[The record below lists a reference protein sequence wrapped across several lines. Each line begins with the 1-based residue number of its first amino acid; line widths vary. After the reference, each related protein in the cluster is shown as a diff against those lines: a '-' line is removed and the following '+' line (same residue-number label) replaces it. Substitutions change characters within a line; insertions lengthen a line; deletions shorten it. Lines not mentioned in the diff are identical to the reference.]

1 MMLQTVTD
9 EVLGGD
15 LFGYMVEIFTGAVP
29 LPIVALVVFGTIGL
43 SFYMVQRTFV
53 IPVSMF
59 LIVGAVSVAQF
70 PPTFQTAT
78 TGLAIIG
85 FTTVAYVL
93 FNRVTT

>member
-9 EVLGGD
+9 QVLGGD
-15 LFGYMVEIFTGAVP
+15 LFRLMVDVFTGAVP
-29 LPIVALVVFGTIGL
+29 LPIVALVVFGTVGL

-59 LIVGAVSVAQF
+59 LIVGAVSVARF

-78 TGLAIIG
+78 AGLSIIA